1 LAQKEKG
8 WKEISMGGMVF
19 DAGSSVEYETG
30 AWRASRPIIDLD
42 SCTHCMFCWIFCPD
56 GAIQVENS
64 KVVGIDLKHCKG
76 CGICAEEC
84 PKKVITM
91 VDESKA
97 SVEAVK

>member
-1 LAQKEKG
+1 
-8 WKEISMGGMVF
+8 MGGMVF

-30 AWRASRPIIDLD
+30 MWRSSRPIIDLER
-42 SCTHCMFCWIFCPD
+42 CTHCMFCWIFCPD

-91 VDESKA
+91 VDECEAKT
-97 SVEAVK
+97 EAVK

>member
-1 LAQKEKG
+1 LEPKG
-8 WKEISMGGMVF
+8 WKEISIGGLVC

-30 AWRASRPIIDLD
+30 AWRALRPVIDLER
-42 SCTHCMFCWIFCPD
+42 CTHCMFCWIYCPD

-76 CGICAEEC
+76 CGICAKEC
-84 PKKVITM
+84 PRKVITM

-97 SVEAVK
+97 SAEAVK

>member
-1 LAQKEKG
+1 
-8 WKEISMGGMVF
+8 MGGMVF

-30 AWRASRPIIDLD
+30 MWRSSRPIIDLER
-42 SCTHCMFCWIFCPD
+42 CTHCMFCWVYCPD

-91 VDESKA
+91 VDECEAKT
-97 SVEAVK
+97 EAVK

>member
-1 LAQKEKG
+1 
-8 WKEISMGGMVF
+8 
-19 DAGSSVEYETG
+19 
-30 AWRASRPIIDLD
+30 
-42 SCTHCMFCWIFCPD
+42 MFCWVYCPD

-91 VDESKA
+91 VDECEAKT
-97 SVEAVK
+97 EAVK

>member
-1 LAQKEKG
+1 MELKG
-8 WKEISMGGMVF
+8 WKETSIAGLVF

-30 AWRASRPIIDLD
+30 MWRALRPVIDLD
-42 SCTHCMFCWIFCPD
+42 RCSHCMFCWIFCPD

-84 PKKVITM
+84 PRKAITM
-91 VDESKA
+91 VDECEAKA
-97 SVEAVK
+97 EAVK